1 MIRTALW
8 PSKTNEKLPKSPA
21 HDNITHKLYVKALHL
36 THARQGMNRSIE
48 PIMTTQAEESRLETS
63 DKLKAAAAAPVASIP
78 SGISRTMLNFLID
91 SVLLIS
97 AMAMAWVSVML
108 MVVFPIPTR
117 AEGWKLFGLDFNQWR
132 QVQFGLLIV
141 ASLLALEHLVLH
153 WKWVCGVLVTKI
165 LKLKNKPDEAI
176 QAVYGVGAFIGSLL
190 VMGAAIVVCMLCV
203 VKPPVQ

>member
-1 MIRTALW
+1 
-8 PSKTNEKLPKSPA
+8 
-21 HDNITHKLYVKALHL
+21 
-36 THARQGMNRSIE
+36 
-48 PIMTTQAEESRLETS
+48 MTTQAQESPLETS

-91 SVLLIS
+91 SVLLLS
-97 AMAMAWVSVML
+97 ALAMAWVSVML

-141 ASLLALEHLVLH
+141 AALLALEHLVLH

-165 LKLKNKPDEAI
+165 LKLKNKPDDAI